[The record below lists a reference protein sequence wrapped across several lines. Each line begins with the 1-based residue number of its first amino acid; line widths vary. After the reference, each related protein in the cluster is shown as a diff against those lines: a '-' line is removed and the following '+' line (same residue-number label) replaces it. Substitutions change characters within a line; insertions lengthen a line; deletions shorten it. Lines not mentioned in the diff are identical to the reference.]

1 MAGVDPGGA
10 GGGEG
15 GVRKWDP
22 PTERGIG
29 LGEQWERWTGS
40 IKTSGS
46 LSVGPGGPRDPCKCL
61 QGQTVQVI
69 RIFSVSFIFILSQVY
84 RAIFQRLCDVT
95 WNACLC
101 ILRV

>member
-29 LGEQWERWTGS
+29 LGEQWERRTGS

-46 LSVGPGGPRDPCKCL
+46 QSVGPGGPRDPCKCL
-61 QGQTVQVI
+61 QGQNCSGNTNIFCQSHFYSLASVQGNFPEAV
-69 RIFSVSFIFILSQVY
+69 
-84 RAIFQRLCDVT
+84 
-95 WNACLC
+95 
-101 ILRV
+101 